1 MSATA
6 SFPLLCRR
14 LPSRGEDLDRGRPL
28 LLLLLLPLLWL
39 LLGRGDELR
48 LLVAVLLLL
57 VLREVSL
64 LE

>member
-14 LPSRGEDLDRGRPL
+14 LPSRGEDLDRGRP

>member
-14 LPSRGEDLDRGRPL
+14 LPSRGEDLDRGRP
-28 LLLLLLPLLWL
+28 LLLPLLWL

>member
-28 LLLLLLPLLWL
+28 RLLLPLLWL

>member
-28 LLLLLLPLLWL
+28 LLPLLPLLWL

>member
-6 SFPLLCRR
+6 SFSLLCRR

-28 LLLLLLPLLWL
+28 LLL

>member
-28 LLLLLLPLLWL
+28 LLRLPLLLWL

>member
-28 LLLLLLPLLWL
+28 LLLLL
-39 LLGRGDELR
+39 GRGDELR